1 MIKQREPMAPKRKI
15 CVLDAS
21 TLGNDIDLSVLAKF
35 GEIFVYDVTPPENVV
50 ERIKDCEIVVTNK
63 VVLGRF
69 NLEQCPQVKLICVA
83 ATGTNNIDLEYT
95 REKNI
100 AVTNV
105 AGYSTNSV
113 VQHTFAML
121 FYLLESLPYYDAY
134 VKNGH
139 YAESK
144 IFTHLDRPFHELHG
158 KTWGIIGLGTIGKTV
173 AGLARAF
180 GCQVIYYST
189 SGKNDYCGYERA
201 ELADL
206 LQRADIVSIH
216 APLNERTLNL
226 LDYGRL
232 QLMKPHA
239 ILLNLGRGGIVNE
252 GDLARILD
260 EEAIGGAALDVLAQ
274 EPIGREN
281 PLLRVKRQD
290 RLLITPHIAW
300 ASQEARNTLLQEIA
314 YNIESFLQGSPRNRL
329 S

>member
-1 MIKQREPMAPKRKI
+1 MPKI

-21 TLGNDIDLSVLAKF
+21 TLGDDIDLSVLEKF
-35 GEIFVYDVTPPENVV
+35 GEVFVYDMTPPENVV
-50 ERIKDCEIVVTNK
+50 ERIKDCEIIVTNK
-63 VVLGRF
+63 VVLGRS
-69 NLEQCPQVKLICVA
+69 NLKQSPLVKLICVA

-95 REKNI
+95 LEKNI
-100 AVTNV
+100 TVTNV

-113 VQHTFAML
+113 VQHTFALL

-134 VKNGH
+134 VKSGH

-144 IFTHLDRPFHELHG
+144 IFTHLDRPFHELRG
-158 KTWGIIGLGTIGKTV
+158 RIWGIIGLGMIGKAV
-173 AGLARAF
+173 AGVAQAF

-189 SGKNDYCGYERA
+189 SGKNDYPGFDRVG
-201 ELADL
+201 LADL

-226 LDYGRL
+226 LNYEHL

-260 EEAIGGAALDVLAQ
+260 EEVIGGAALDVLAA
-274 EPIGREN
+274 EPVDREN
-281 PLLRVKRQD
+281 PLLRIKCQD
-290 RLLITPHIAW
+290 RLFITPHIAW
-300 ASQEARNTLLQEIA
+300 ASQEARKTLLQEIA
-314 YNIESFLQGSPRNRL
+314 HNIECFLQGCPRNIV
-329 S
+329 

>member
-1 MIKQREPMAPKRKI
+1 MAPKRNI

-50 ERIKDCEIVVTNK
+50 ERIKDCEIVITNK
-63 VVLGRF
+63 VVLGRS
-69 NLEQCPQVKLICVA
+69 NLEQCPLVKLICVA

-95 REKNI
+95 RGKNI

-113 VQHTFAML
+113 AQHTFAML

-158 KTWGIIGLGTIGKTV
+158 KTWGIIGLGTIGKEV
-173 AGLARAF
+173 AGVARAF

-189 SGKNDYCGYERA
+189 SGKNDYGGYERA
-201 ELADL
+201 GLADL

-216 APLNERTLNL
+216 APLNEQTLNL
-226 LDYGRL
+226 LDYSRL

-260 EEAIGGAALDVLAQ
+260 EGAIGGAALDVLSQ
-274 EPIGREN
+274 EPIDREN
-281 PLLRVKRQD
+281 PLLKVKRQD
-290 RLLITPHIAW
+290 RLFVTPHIAW
-300 ASQEARNTLLQEIA
+300 ASQEARKTLLQEIA
-314 YNIESFLQGSPRNRL
+314 YNIESFLQGRPRNRL

>member
-1 MIKQREPMAPKRKI
+1 MAPERKI

-21 TLGNDIDLSVLAKF
+21 TLGNDIDLNVLAKF
-35 GEIFVYDVTPPENVV
+35 GEISVYDVTPPENVV

-158 KTWGIIGLGTIGKTV
+158 KTWGIIGLGTIGKAV
-173 AGLARAF
+173 AGVARAF

-189 SGKNDYCGYERA
+189 SGKNDYGGYERA
-201 ELADL
+201 GLADL

-232 QLMKPHA
+232 RLMKPHA

-260 EEAIGGAALDVLAQ
+260 EGAIGGAALDVLAQ
-274 EPIGREN
+274 EPVGREN
-281 PLLRVKRQD
+281 PLLKVKRQD

-300 ASQEARNTLLQEIA
+300 ASQEVRKTLLQEIA
-314 YNIESFLQGSPRNRL
+314 YNIKSFLQGRARNRL